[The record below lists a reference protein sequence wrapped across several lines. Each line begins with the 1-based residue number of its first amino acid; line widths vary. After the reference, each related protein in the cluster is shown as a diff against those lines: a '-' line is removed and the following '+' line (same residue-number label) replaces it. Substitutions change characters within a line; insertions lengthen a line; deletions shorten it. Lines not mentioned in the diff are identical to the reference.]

1 MINSIIE
8 QQVQNAAQELLDD
21 KTIKIL
27 KGVRRIASK
36 QGGENAIENYQLLGK
51 RTLIA
56 LGITIVAVQAV
67 SSAVGF
73 VVSRK
78 SEEQRIERI
87 VRRVLEEERQKA
99 IQELAP
105 DPEIT
110 RFKGL
115 GEISPEEFA
124 GFIGPD
130 MRLEQVTL
138 HKNDQVQK
146 LLEYYMGKNTMERQ
160 NFIIDNLVI
169 EEDKPEDYDYE

>member
-51 RTLIA
+51 RTLIV

-87 VRRVLEEERQKA
+87 VRRERVNRGA
-99 IQELAP
+99 ALINVHA
-105 DPEIT
+105 
-110 RFKGL
+110 
-115 GEISPEEFA
+115 
-124 GFIGPD
+124 
-130 MRLEQVTL
+130 
-138 HKNDQVQK
+138 QVQR
-146 LLEYYMGKNTMERQ
+146 RQ
-160 NFIIDNLVI
+160 RFHNGFRSWFRTAEGFPQLVDLPLSTLFICTAS
-169 EEDKPEDYDYE
+169 

>member
-1 MINSIIE
+1 MHMVDIRDRNAMINSIIE

-36 QGGENAIENYQLLGK
+36 QGGETAIENYQLLGK

-78 SEEQRIERI
+78 SEEQRIEKAG
-87 VRRVLEEERQKA
+87 QKA
-99 IQELAP
+99 EN
-105 DPEIT
+105 E
-110 RFKGL
+110 
-115 GEISPEEFA
+115 
-124 GFIGPD
+124 
-130 MRLEQVTL
+130 
-138 HKNDQVQK
+138 
-146 LLEYYMGKNTMERQ
+146 
-160 NFIIDNLVI
+160 
-169 EEDKPEDYDYE
+169 

>member
-36 QGGENAIENYQLLGK
+36 QGGEHAIENYQLLGK

-87 VRRVLEEERQKA
+87 VRRVLDEERQKA
-99 IQELAP
+99 EN
-105 DPEIT
+105 E
-110 RFKGL
+110 
-115 GEISPEEFA
+115 
-124 GFIGPD
+124 
-130 MRLEQVTL
+130 
-138 HKNDQVQK
+138 
-146 LLEYYMGKNTMERQ
+146 
-160 NFIIDNLVI
+160 
-169 EEDKPEDYDYE
+169 

>member
-36 QGGENAIENYQLLGK
+36 QGRENAIENYQLLGK

-99 IQELAP
+99 EN
-105 DPEIT
+105 E
-110 RFKGL
+110 
-115 GEISPEEFA
+115 
-124 GFIGPD
+124 
-130 MRLEQVTL
+130 
-138 HKNDQVQK
+138 
-146 LLEYYMGKNTMERQ
+146 
-160 NFIIDNLVI
+160 
-169 EEDKPEDYDYE
+169 